1 MIKNWLIY
9 LLIFGTLPSFA
20 QEAMNSIFWEIKGN
34 GVSKPTYVFGTHHL
48 HDYQFLEKNPQVAT
62 ALQSSD
68 YVIGEI
74 VIDTNEMRMA
84 MKLTMAMFMK
94 NNTLSKLLSKEDY
107 DATDKCLRENMG
119 RSLLALNNVKPIFV
133 YHLIMVAKYM
143 KATQTDPQKSPQMMN
158 NPFNASMDVYFQQQ
172 ARKFKKELRGLES
185 IDDQIKVLYDGYS
198 LERQV
203 EMLLELVYDKG
214 GSSGNE
220 VLELSKLY
228 IEQDLEGLFQLMQKT
243 SHEDELKSLLI
254 DRNNNWLP
262 QIEQILQSPKNAF
275 IAVGAGHLP
284 GSYGIISQ
292 LRKKGY
298 TLSPIAIRVE

>member
-1 MIKNWLIY
+1 MMKNWLIY
-9 LLIFGTLPSFA
+9 IFIFSTLPSFA

-34 GVSKPTYVFGTHHL
+34 GVNKPTYLFGTHHL
-48 HDYQFLEKNPQVAT
+48 HDYKFLEKNPQVAT

-68 YVIGEI
+68 YVVGEI

-84 MKLTMAMFMK
+84 VKLTMAMFMK

-107 DATDKCLRENMG
+107 EATDKCLRENMG
-119 RSLLALNNVKPIFV
+119 MSLLALNNVKPIFV
-133 YHLIMVAKYM
+133 YQLIMVSKYM
-143 KATQTDPQKSPQMMN
+143 KATQTDIQKSPQMMN

-185 IDDQIKVLYDGYS
+185 VDDQIKVLYDGYS

-228 IEQDLEGLFQLMQKT
+228 VQQDLDSLFQLMQKT

-254 DRNNNWLP
+254 DRNNNWIP
-262 QIEQILQSPKNAF
+262 QIEQILQSGKSAF

-284 GSYGIISQ
+284 GSYGVISQ

-298 TLSPIAIRVE
+298 TLSPIVIKVE